1 MFGTD
6 RKFSPRLDGVGR
18 GLWWVMAAMLALGV
32 RAETI
37 RVWSHQGQEAESRA
51 MREIVT
57 AFNAAEENRARGW
70 TVELTFFPDFQYTE
84 KLAVAAAGRDLPD
97 AFDLDGP
104 LVARFVAA
112 GLLGEI
118 GGVFSTEELEDFLPT
133 IRAQGTI
140 DGRLYALGNFDSAL
154 VLYYDRELLERAGVT
169 VAEDGRG
176 WTWEE
181 FVAAC
186 ERVKASGVEPVA
198 LHMNESADEWFT
210 YAFSPVVWSGGGAL
224 IDAEARRVE
233 GVLASGRNVRS
244 LKRWQ
249 ELFAKGFAATD
260 PVEPDPFGQGKT
272 AMDWSGHWM
281 AWSHLR
287 TKGARLGAMPLPMM
301 EGPAA
306 ACGSWCWAIAA
317 QTKKRE
323 VAEAWLRWVTARE
336 TGVTPVVRA
345 NGAVPARMSAF
356 QDFPEYA
363 EVPYSVFRAQLE
375 TAARPRPRTEFY
387 ATLTRNF
394 AAALRDISR
403 GADVES
409 RLKKAEDEMQRVIER
424 KRGGKQAEDVR

>member
-1 MFGTD
+1 
-6 RKFSPRLDGVGR
+6 
-18 GLWWVMAAMLALGV
+18 
-32 RAETI
+32 
-37 RVWSHQGQEAESRA
+37 
-51 MREIVT
+51 
-57 AFNAAEENRARGW
+57 
-70 TVELTFFPDFQYTE
+70 
-84 KLAVAAAGRDLPD
+84 
-97 AFDLDGP
+97 
-104 LVARFVAA
+104 
-112 GLLGEI
+112 
-118 GGVFSTEELEDFLPT
+118 
-133 IRAQGTI
+133 
-140 DGRLYALGNFDSAL
+140 
-154 VLYYDRELLERAGVT
+154 
-169 VAEDGRG
+169 
-176 WTWEE
+176 
-181 FVAAC
+181 
-186 ERVKASGVEPVA
+186 
-198 LHMNESADEWFT
+198 
-210 YAFSPVVWSGGGAL
+210 
-224 IDAEARRVE
+224 
-233 GVLASGRNVRS
+233 
-244 LKRWQ
+244 
-249 ELFAKGFAATD
+249 
-260 PVEPDPFGQGKT
+260 
-272 AMDWSGHWM
+272 M

-387 ATLTRNF
+387 ATLTRSF